1 MKTGFYTKLAWNGI
15 RKNKRLYIPYIMTC
29 VGMVM
34 MYYIILFLT
43 KSPVIQQLPGSI
55 TLQSLLEVGSWIIA
69 FFSML
74 FLFYSNSFLVRRR
87 KKEFGLYNV
96 LGMGKRNISKIM
108 LWDSC
113 IVAVIALGAGTGLG
127 IVLSKLFEL
136 GMANLMS
143 GQISYEFTISFDGIV
158 KTWIIFGIIFVL
170 ILLNTLRHISLSNPI
185 ELLHGEN
192 TGEKPPKAKW
202 FMTAAGIVI
211 LSMAY
216 YLAVSIEDPVN
227 VLVLFFIAVIMVIIA
242 TYLLFISGSVTLC
255 RLLQKNKRYYYKA
268 NHFISVS
275 SMAYRMNR
283 NGTGLASIC
292 ILLTMILVM
301 LSSTTSLFL
310 GAEESLRTR
319 YPKDINIDL
328 SMEHFQD
335 IQEEK
340 VDKFR
345 KKVDDLLTKCHMEP
359 KAAYD
364 YKGVTTF
371 GILDKDNLQIGES
384 EAFSSQNME
393 KKSKV
398 VLAHFVSLDDYNKLM
413 GETQTLE
420 EGQVLIYPFRTEYTA
435 SFFQIN
441 GKEKYRVKEVV
452 DDFVDNRSSA
462 MTVFPTI
469 FIFVPDLN
477 SMSVTMGNVVD
488 FSGDPLLNYEW
499 YYAFDLDAPVKE
511 QISVLKEISTI
522 FSAEH
527 AVIESL
533 EANRIDFY
541 SLYGGLLFLGIML
554 SIVFLIAAVLIIY
567 YKQIS
572 EGYEDQGRFEIMQ
585 KLGMTKQDIRKSI
598 NSQMLTVF
606 LLPLI
611 TAGVHLCFAFP
622 MISKMLRIFNL
633 WNTRF
638 LMIVTAGCFLIF
650 GIFYMI
656 VYRFTSNTYFNLVS
670 GVKED

>member
-1 MKTGFYTKLAWNGI
+1 MLSGFK
-15 RKNKRLYIPYIMTC
+15 
-29 VGMVM
+29 V
-34 MYYIILFLT
+34 
-43 KSPVIQQLPGSI
+43 
-55 TLQSLLEVGSWIIA
+55 
-69 FFSML
+69 
-74 FLFYSNSFLVRRR
+74 
-87 KKEFGLYNV
+87 
-96 LGMGKRNISKIM
+96 
-108 LWDSC
+108 
-113 IVAVIALGAGTGLG
+113 
-127 IVLSKLFEL
+127 
-136 GMANLMS
+136 
-143 GQISYEFTISFDGIV
+143 
-158 KTWIIFGIIFVL
+158 
-170 ILLNTLRHISLSNPI
+170 ISLSNPI